1 MKLDYDDQRE
11 VDSLKLKPLHY
22 ENQFD
27 VASGAY
33 TLKIV
38 FSAGGDGFGKLEM
51 PLIVGTYQT
60 SEFNASGIALSK
72 ESHPATDLRM
82 DVDALLVDDQT
93 PLIAAGKRIIPYGS
107 SRFKKTDPAG
117 FYFEIYEPLLAAA
130 EPDKRPD
137 VAVQIRTLD
146 RKTLEAKTDSGV
158 IKLNTQ
164 TANASGTLPVS
175 VSMPLT
181 QIEAGSY
188 LLEVKALD
196 SAGNTVRRV
205 APFDVE

>member
-1 MKLDYDDQRE
+1 M
-11 VDSLKLKPLHY
+11 
-22 ENQFD
+22 
-27 VASGAY
+27 
-33 TLKIV
+33 
-38 FSAGGDGFGKLEM
+38 
-51 PLIVGTYQT
+51 
-60 SEFNASGIALSK
+60 
-72 ESHPATDLRM
+72 
-82 DVDALLVDDQT
+82 VDDQT
-93 PLIAAGKRIIPYGS
+93 PLIANGKRVIPYGS

-146 RKTLEAKTDSGV
+146 RKTLQPRTDSGV
-158 IKLNTQ
+158 LRLNTQ

-175 VSMPLT
+175 VTMPLT
-181 QIEAGSY
+181 QVETGAY

-205 APFDVE
+205 TPFDVGVIGHRRSPTATGHC